1 MPAPHGMK
9 YMHTYCARHA
19 SDDPGPWPVYICAS
33 SALAAARCRHNM
45 AMMHSRGGQPTKAW
59 CTPTYVDRSHPSLQQ
74 PVGSTRGKRV
84 SHPLLGQ
91 TLDKTQASEGPHLVC
106 LGLFTGN
113 STHIARREGS
123 TCGNDHRNAVTT
135 NLSINSPNPCD
146 RGMASGMPWT
156 LLPRTARP

>member
-1 MPAPHGMK
+1 MWTAHI
-9 YMHTYCARHA
+9 HHCI
-19 SDDPGPWPVYICAS
+19 SQ
-33 SALAAARCRHNM
+33 LA
-45 AMMHSRGGQPTKAW
+45 
-59 CTPTYVDRSHPSLQQ
+59 Q
-74 PVGSTRGKRV
+74 PVESV
-84 SHPLLGQ
+84 SVTPCVGQ

-106 LGLFTGN
+106 LGLFTSN

-146 RGMASGMPWT
+146 KGMASGMPWT